1 MPFELDTSVNGNFLN
16 GNCVNFADDLIV
28 PFRQA
33 TSAERILIT
42 GAQGFLGSE
51 IARQLDAAGL
61 AVTALA
67 RQWPSES
74 ITSRHVTRGTGDITD
89 AASIW
94 PLFEGATTVIHS
106 AGLAHQFGRTA
117 TCADAFQRVNV
128 QGTENV
134 LRAAVAANVKHV
146 VLVSS
151 VSVYGGGAEPTDE
164 SSACRPTDPYGISKW
179 QAEQVAR
186 EIAEATGIRL
196 TILRMATIFGEGDPG
211 NIGRLMQAIDRGRF
225 IWLGTGS
232 NQKSL
237 IYRGDAARACVLAA
251 QSKIGCER
259 QNPERERIYNVT
271 LPPVRVAR
279 IVDALANGL
288 GRPTP
293 RWYIPS
299 PLVKTI
305 GGGLTA
311 CMARRGPVARMY
323 RTISKWLSDDI
334 YVGTQF
340 ERDYQFYP
348 QVTLEEGLR
357 RETEWYRQSK
367 AA

>member
-1 MPFELDTSVNGNFLN
+1 MPFELDTSVDGNS
-16 GNCVNFADDLIV
+16 VNFADDRII
-28 PFRQA
+28 PFRQN
-33 TSAERILIT
+33 TPAERILIT
-42 GAQGFLGSE
+42 GARGFLGSE

-67 RQWPSES
+67 RQWPSEA
-74 ITSRHVTRGTGDITD
+74 IPSRHVTRGTGDITD

-94 PLFEGATTVIHS
+94 PLFEGVTTVIHS

-117 TCADAFQRVNV
+117 TRADAFRQVNV

-151 VSVYGGGAEPTDE
+151 VSVYGGGADPTDE
-164 SSACRPTDPYGISKW
+164 SFPCKPIDPYGISKW

-225 IWLGTGS
+225 IWLGTGA

-251 QSKIGCER
+251 QSRIGSKLAS
-259 QNPERERIYNVT
+259 PELARIYNVT
-271 LPPVRVAR
+271 LPAVRVAR

-305 GGGLTA
+305 GGGLAA

-323 RTISKWLSDDI
+323 RTISKWLSDDV
-334 YVGTQF
+334 YLGEKF
-340 ERDYQFYP
+340 ERDYQFHP
-348 QVTLEEGLR
+348 EVSVEEGLR
-357 RETEWYRQSK
+357 RETEWFRHSK